1 MKQTTQDVTCRDCCA
16 VIEQGTEIHTDDLGD
31 YILCRCGAS
40 QDHDPDGFR
49 EEN

>member
-1 MKQTTQDVTCRDCCA
+1 MEQSKRDIACRDCGA
-16 VIEQGTEIHTDDLGD
+16 TIESGTEIHTDDLGD